1 MGLNF
6 KKNTSTLVK
15 KSQLI
20 YPAIVLGS
28 VFAACT
34 PEPARRSAVESSK
47 LCSSDPDRSVWAGT
61 CLATQASTAG
71 VSGDSNGGRSP
82 EAAPG
87 GNNSP
92 SPSGPKPDPVGGN
105 PPSPSGPKPDPVG
118 GNPPSPS
125 GPKPAA
131 GGDTDPAA
139 QNAAVINEVTKAIKG
154 ATPAVVDGLGQVLNG
169 GGAKPGTPA
178 KTETKGVPSFVV
190 TFSKDSFV
198 GIADNSVIKNCF
210 VSSGAVLEVKGE
222 PKKITEFSS
231 LGVSQYVTGETLDAS
246 LTGGSESC
254 ELKGKD
260 FVFISGH
267 ASFAAKP

>member
-1 MGLNF
+1 VGLNF
-6 KKNTSTLVK
+6 KRKSSTLVK

-34 PEPARRSAVESSK
+34 PEPARRSAVESSTR
-47 LCSSDPDRSVWAGT
+47 CSSDPDKSVWAGT
-61 CLATQASTAG
+61 CLATQASTTG

-82 EAAPG
+82 EAVSAAA
-87 GNNSP
+87 
-92 SPSGPKPDPVGGN
+92 V
-105 PPSPSGPKPDPVG
+105 
-118 GNPPSPS
+118 
-125 GPKPAA
+125 PAA
-131 GGDTDPAA
+131 AAPAAAAPAGAAPAAAAPPAAAPVVAESDPAA
-139 QNAAVINEVTKAIKG
+139 QQAAGIKIATDAVEG
-154 ATPAVVDGLGQVLNG
+154 ITPAVVDVLGQVLNG

-178 KTETKGVPSFVV
+178 KTETEGASTYVV
-190 TFSKDSFV
+190 TFSRDSFV

-246 LTGGSESC
+246 LTGGSDSC

>member
-61 CLATQASTAG
+61 CLATQSSTTKG
-71 VSGDSNGGRSP
+71 SDDSSRTPERSIP
-82 EAAPG
+82 EAAPAER
-87 GNNSP
+87 P
-92 SPSGPKPDPVGGN
+92 ELPAPEVVPVAKN
-105 PPSPSGPKPDPVG
+105 PPAAAPVV
-118 GNPPSPS
+118 PES
-125 GPKPAA
+125 
-131 GGDTDPAA
+131 DPAA
-139 QNAAVINEVTKAIKG
+139 QNTAVIREVTKGIEG
-154 ATPAVVDGLGQVLNG
+154 ATPGIVDGLGKVLNG

-178 KTETKGVPSFVV
+178 KTEPQGAPTYVV

-246 LTGGSESC
+246 LTGGSDSC

>member
-61 CLATQASTAG
+61 CLATQASTTKG
-71 VSGDSNGGRSP
+71 SDDSSRTPERSVP
-82 EAAPG
+82 EAAPAER
-87 GNNSP
+87 P
-92 SPSGPKPDPVGGN
+92 ARPEPAAPEVVPVAKN
-105 PPSPSGPKPDPVG
+105 PPETAPV
-118 GNPPSPS
+118 
-125 GPKPAA
+125 AV
-131 GGDTDPAA
+131 DTDPAA
-139 QNAAVINEVTKAIKG
+139 QNAAAVNEVTKAIEG
-154 ATPAVVDGLGQVLNG
+154 ATPAIVDGLGQVLNG

-178 KTETKGVPSFVV
+178 KTGTGGASTYVV

-210 VSSGAVLEVKGE
+210 VTSGAVLEVKGE

-246 LTGGSESC
+246 LTGGSDSC

>member
-92 SPSGPKPDPVGGN
+92 SPSGPKPDPVAGN
-105 PPSPSGPKPDPVG
+105 PTSPVV
-118 GNPPSPS
+118 
-125 GPKPAA
+125 PKPAA

-231 LGVSQYVTGETLDAS
+231 LGVSQYVTGETLDVS
-246 LTGGSESC
+246 ITGGSESC

-267 ASFAAKP
+267 ASFATKP

>member
-6 KKNTSTLVK
+6 KRNSSTLVK

-61 CLATQASTAG
+61 CLATQASTANG
-71 VSGDSNGGRSP
+71 SGDSRAIPERPVP
-82 EAAPG
+82 EAARPETPVRSELPA
-87 GNNSP
+87 SP
-92 SPSGPKPDPVGGN
+92 EPPAPAPVKE
-105 PPSPSGPKPDPVG
+105 SSE
-118 GNPPSPS
+118 
-125 GPKPAA
+125 
-131 GGDTDPAA
+131 A
-139 QNAAVINEVTKAIKG
+139 QNAAVINEVTKAIEG
-154 ATPAVVDGLGQVLNG
+154 VTPAVVDGLGKVLNG

-178 KTETKGVPSFVV
+178 KAETQGVPSYVV

-231 LGVSQYVTGETLDAS
+231 LGVSQYVTGETLEVS
-246 LTGGSESC
+246 ITGGSDSC

>member
-6 KKNTSTLVK
+6 KRNSSTLVK

-61 CLATQASTAG
+61 CLATQASTARGSGNSKGGG
-71 VSGDSNGGRSP
+71 VP
-82 EAAPG
+82 EAAPAAAA
-87 GNNSP
+87 P
-92 SPSGPKPDPVGGN
+92 AAAAPAAAAPAAPEVVPAEKN
-105 PPSPSGPKPDPVG
+105 PPAAAPV
-118 GNPPSPS
+118 
-125 GPKPAA
+125 AV
-131 GGDTDPAA
+131 DTDPAA
-139 QNAAVINEVTKAIKG
+139 QNAAVVREVIKGIEG
-154 ATPAVVDGLGQVLNG
+154 ATPGIVDGLGQVLNG

-178 KTETKGVPSFVV
+178 KTETEGASTYVV

-210 VSSGAVLEVKGE
+210 VSSGSVLQVKGE

-231 LGVSQYVTGETLDAS
+231 LGVSQYVTGETIDVS
-246 LTGGSESC
+246 IMGGSESC

>member
-1 MGLNF
+1 VGLNF
-6 KKNTSTLVK
+6 KRNSSTLVK

-61 CLATQASTAG
+61 CLATQASTARG
-71 VSGDSNGGRSP
+71 SGDSKGGGVP
-82 EAAPG
+82 EAAPAAAVPAAAAPAG
-87 GNNSP
+87 AAP
-92 SPSGPKPDPVGGN
+92 AAAALPEVVPAEKN
-105 PPSPSGPKPDPVG
+105 PPAAAPV
-118 GNPPSPS
+118 
-125 GPKPAA
+125 AV
-131 GGDTDPAA
+131 DTDPAA
-139 QNAAVINEVTKAIKG
+139 QNAAVIREVTKGIEG
-154 ATPAVVDGLGQVLNG
+154 ATPGIVEGVGKVLNG
-169 GGAKPGTPA
+169 GGAKPGTY
-178 KTETKGVPSFVV
+178 VV

-198 GIADNSVIKNCF
+198 GIADSSVIKNCF

-222 PKKITEFSS
+222 PKRITEFSS

-246 LTGGSESC
+246 LTGGSDSC

>member
-6 KKNTSTLVK
+6 KRNSSTLVK
-15 KSQLI
+15 KTQLI

-61 CLATQASTAG
+61 CLATQASTTKG
-71 VSGDSNGGRSP
+71 SDDSNVGSAP

-92 SPSGPKPDPVGGN
+92 SPVVPKPDPVGGN
-105 PPSPSGPKPDPVG
+105 PPSPVV
-118 GNPPSPS
+118 
-125 GPKPAA
+125 PKPAA

-190 TFSKDSFV
+190 TFRKDSFV

-246 LTGGSESC
+246 LTGGSDSC
-254 ELKGKD
+254 ELMGKD